1 MYSHNGNAI
10 NKLLDLRGAL
20 VAVSRR
26 RFLHHGVL
34 AAAACAASPL
44 MALSS
49 RRPTG
54 GDDPVDRSHPRPS
67 SGEDN
72 WQNHASALDH
82 LGRNAFA
89 GAVGTAFKVF
99 SPAANSQPVWV
110 TLQAVEDLPKL
121 AAVNPASFA
130 VASKGSGFAPPSS
143 GFVLVFGSS
152 AQLPQDTHLFEHD
165 GLGRFALFTVPE
177 PNGVYIA
184 VVNRLEANV
193 IAVPFGKGP
202 AAPGGP
208 SPTGAGGSFRS
219 APATSSG
226 TENLSP
232 GLSETPVVRRG
243 AVRD

>member
-1 MYSHNGNAI
+1 
-10 NKLLDLRGAL
+10 L
-20 VAVSRR
+20 AVSRR

-44 MALSS
+44 LALSS
-49 RRPTG
+49 RRPAG
-54 GDDPVDRSHPRPS
+54 GDEPADRSRPRPS
-67 SGEDN
+67 SGADD
-72 WQNHASALDH
+72 WQSHASALDH
-82 LGRNAFA
+82 IGRNAFA
-89 GAVGTAFKVF
+89 GAIGTAFKVY
-99 SPAANSQPVWV
+99 SSAANSQPVWL

-130 VASKGSGFAPPSS
+130 VASKGSGFAPTSS

-177 PNGVYIA
+177 PNGVFIA
-184 VVNRLEANV
+184 VVNRLDQATI
-193 IAVPFGKGP
+193 IAVPFDKGQ
-202 AAPGGP
+202 AATNGAGA
-208 SPTGAGGSFRS
+208 AGGSFKS

-226 TENLSP
+226 TENPSP
-232 GLSETPVVRRG
+232 GLSEIPVVRRG